1 MLHMNVVLWVV
12 QVLLA
17 LAFIA
22 AGGMKVFAY
31 ERYEAMTEKN
41 GPSGITRGL
50 VTFIGTCELAGAFG
64 VVLPMA
70 TGIAPWLS
78 AWAAIGLATVMLLAI
93 GYHVRRREPPTAPAI
108 LFALAVFVAVGA
120 FLTGG
125 EVEAGVRKVARGLDG
140 GRSAIAIFA
149 KEHFTKGE
157 RV

>member
-1 MLHMNVVLWVV
+1 MPHMNVALWVV

-50 VTFIGTCELAGAFG
+50 ASFIGICELAGAFG

-70 TGIAPWLS
+70 TGVAPWLS
-78 AWAAIGLATVMLLAI
+78 GWAAVGLATVMLLAI
-93 GYHVRRREPPTAPAI
+93 GYHVRRREPPGAPAI
-108 LFALAVFVAVGA
+108 LFVLALFVS
-120 FLTGG
+120 L
-125 EVEAGVRKVARGLDG
+125 
-140 GRSAIAIFA
+140 GRLS
-149 KEHFTKGE
+149 HWG
-157 RV
+157 

>member
-1 MLHMNVVLWVV
+1 MNGALWVV

-31 ERYEAMTEKN
+31 EKYKAMSEKK
-41 GPSGITRGL
+41 GPSRLTHGL
-50 VTFIGTCELAGAFG
+50 TTFIGICELAGAFG

-93 GYHVRRREPPTAPAI
+93 GYHVSRREPPVVPAI
-108 LFALAVFVAVGA
+108 LFTLAVFVSVGR
-120 FLTGG
+120 LSHWG
-125 EVEAGVRKVARGLDG
+125 
-140 GRSAIAIFA
+140 
-149 KEHFTKGE
+149 
-157 RV
+157 

>member
-1 MLHMNVVLWVV
+1 MPHMNAALWVV

-22 AGGMKVFAY
+22 VGGMKVFAY
-31 ERYEAMTEKN
+31 EKYKAMSEKN

-50 VTFIGTCELAGAFG
+50 VTFIGICELAGAIG

-93 GYHVRRREPPTAPAI
+93 GYHVRRHEPPTAPAI
-108 LFALAVFVAVGA
+108 LFALALFVS
-120 FLTGG
+120 L
-125 EVEAGVRKVARGLDG
+125 
-140 GRSAIAIFA
+140 GRLS
-149 KEHFTKGE
+149 HWG
-157 RV
+157 

>member
-1 MLHMNVVLWVV
+1 MPHMNVALWVV

-50 VTFIGTCELAGAFG
+50 VTFIGICELAGAFG

-78 AWAAIGLATVMLLAI
+78 AWAAIGLATVMLLAM

-108 LFALAVFVAVGA
+108 LFALALFVS
-120 FLTGG
+120 
-125 EVEAGVRKVARGLDG
+125 RGRLSHWG
-140 GRSAIAIFA
+140 
-149 KEHFTKGE
+149 
-157 RV
+157 